1 MTSPDDASGESAL
14 HVAVSMNHEVV
25 VSQLLEL
32 GASLEVQDFAGKTV
46 VMTACEYGHLQT
58 LECLAT
64 RGINAAGTCTHT
76 ASLVELTSVS
86 QTLAFIFQQLSLQYI
101 ICRYVHVH
109 VHVR

>member
-1 MTSPDDASGESAL
+1 MTSPDNASGESAL
-14 HVAVSMNHEVV
+14 HVAVSMNHEAV

-64 RGINAAGTCTHT
+64 RGINAAGTCTHIYSKSSGT
-76 ASLVELTSVS
+76 HLCLSDSGIHFPAVEPTIYYL
-86 QTLAFIFQQLSLQYI
+86 
-101 ICRYVHVH
+101 
-109 VHVR
+109 